1 MSAREIDMLHGTL
14 WNKIIVFAIPLVLTG
29 IFEQLFNAA
38 DTLILGR
45 YDSAAA
51 MAAVGNNTPLVGLI
65 IYLFLGLSLGANVLI
80 AQALGAGRLRDAS
93 RTVHAAILLALFT
106 GLAVAAL
113 GECAAAP
120 VMDWLGVPE
129 EVLPLA
135 LTYFRIL
142 LLGMPFLCL
151 YNFIAAILRSRGD
164 TRTPFRAL
172 FLASLLNILLDLL
185 FIPILGWG
193 AAGAALATD
202 LAFLGCAAHLLRS
215 LLHQAGVLRLEPR
228 LLRVSCRLAILR
240 RICAIGLPA
249 AAQGMM
255 FDIANLVLQ
264 AAINSLGEK
273 VMAASAAAFTIEIL
287 LYYGVFSL
295 NQTCT
300 TFVGQNYGARNLS
313 RCRRAAALCLAFAV
327 IIALLNGI
335 FALLTMHAIFSYFT
349 SDPEVIRLAETR
361 IEYVVAFSFLCA
373 IGDTLSAALRGYGNS
388 IGPAVIAFFAIC
400 GSRLAWVFLIFP
412 SYRTFAN
419 LLLCYPLSW
428 ILAAVL
434 LGIYYRT
441 FMRHL
446 RV

>member
-14 WNKIIVFAIPLVLTG
+14 WNKIIVFAIPLVLTA

-80 AQALGAGRLRDAS
+80 AQAIGAGRLRDAS

-106 GLAVAAL
+106 GLAV
-113 GECAAAP
+113 
-120 VMDWLGVPE
+120 
-129 EVLPLA
+129 
-135 LTYFRIL
+135 
-142 LLGMPFLCL
+142 
-151 YNFIAAILRSRGD
+151 
-164 TRTPFRAL
+164 
-172 FLASLLNILLDLL
+172 
-185 FIPILGWG
+185 
-193 AAGAALATD
+193 
-202 LAFLGCAAHLLRS
+202 
-215 LLHQAGVLRLEPR
+215 
-228 LLRVSCRLAILR
+228 
-240 RICAIGLPA
+240 
-249 AAQGMM
+249 
-255 FDIANLVLQ
+255 
-264 AAINSLGEK
+264 
-273 VMAASAAAFTIEIL
+273 
-287 LYYGVFSL
+287 
-295 NQTCT
+295 
-300 TFVGQNYGARNLS
+300 
-313 RCRRAAALCLAFAV
+313 AALCLAFAV

-349 SDPEVIRLAETR
+349 SDPEVIRFAETR

-400 GSRLAWVFLIFP
+400 GSRLAWVFLVFP

-446 RV
+446 RG

>member
-1 MSAREIDMLHGTL
+1 MSTREIDMLHGTL

-113 GECAAAP
+113 GECAAA
-120 VMDWLGVPE
+120 
-129 EVLPLA
+129 
-135 LTYFRIL
+135 
-142 LLGMPFLCL
+142 LCV
-151 YNFIAAILRSRGD
+151 
-164 TRTPFRAL
+164 
-172 FLASLLNILLDLL
+172 AS
-185 FIPILGWG
+185 
-193 AAGAALATD
+193 
-202 LAFLGCAAHLLRS
+202 
-215 LLHQAGVLRLEPR
+215 
-228 LLRVSCRLAILR
+228 
-240 RICAIGLPA
+240 
-249 AAQGMM
+249 
-255 FDIANLVLQ
+255 
-264 AAINSLGEK
+264 
-273 VMAASAAAFTIEIL
+273 
-287 LYYGVFSL
+287 
-295 NQTCT
+295 
-300 TFVGQNYGARNLS
+300 
-313 RCRRAAALCLAFAV
+313 AV

-400 GSRLAWVFLIFP
+400 GSRLAWVFLVFP

-446 RV
+446 RG

>member
-14 WNKIIVFAIPLVLTG
+14 WNKIIVFALPLVLTG
-29 IFEQLFNAA
+29 IFEQLFNA
-38 DTLILGR
+38 DGGHGGR

-106 GLAVAAL
+106 G
-113 GECAAAP
+113 
-120 VMDWLGVPE
+120 
-129 EVLPLA
+129 
-135 LTYFRIL
+135 
-142 LLGMPFLCL
+142 
-151 YNFIAAILRSRGD
+151 
-164 TRTPFRAL
+164 
-172 FLASLLNILLDLL
+172 
-185 FIPILGWG
+185 
-193 AAGAALATD
+193 
-202 LAFLGCAAHLLRS
+202 
-215 LLHQAGVLRLEPR
+215 
-228 LLRVSCRLAILR
+228 
-240 RICAIGLPA
+240 
-249 AAQGMM
+249 
-255 FDIANLVLQ
+255 
-264 AAINSLGEK
+264 
-273 VMAASAAAFTIEIL
+273 
-287 LYYGVFSL
+287 
-295 NQTCT
+295 
-300 TFVGQNYGARNLS
+300 
-313 RCRRAAALCLAFAV
+313 RAAALCLAFAV

-349 SDPEVIRLAETR
+349 SDSEVIRLAETR

-446 RV
+446 RG

>member
-113 GECAAAP
+113 
-120 VMDWLGVPE
+120 
-129 EVLPLA
+129 
-135 LTYFRIL
+135 
-142 LLGMPFLCL
+142 
-151 YNFIAAILRSRGD
+151 
-164 TRTPFRAL
+164 
-172 FLASLLNILLDLL
+172 
-185 FIPILGWG
+185 
-193 AAGAALATD
+193 
-202 LAFLGCAAHLLRS
+202 
-215 LLHQAGVLRLEPR
+215 
-228 LLRVSCRLAILR
+228 
-240 RICAIGLPA
+240 
-249 AAQGMM
+249 
-255 FDIANLVLQ
+255 
-264 AAINSLGEK
+264 
-273 VMAASAAAFTIEIL
+273 
-287 LYYGVFSL
+287 
-295 NQTCT
+295 
-300 TFVGQNYGARNLS
+300 
-313 RCRRAAALCLAFAV
+313 CLAFAV

-349 SDPEVIRLAETR
+349 SDPEVIRFAETR
-361 IEYVVAFSFLCA
+361 IEYVVAFSFLCT

-400 GSRLAWVFLIFP
+400 GSRLAWVFLVFP
-412 SYRTFAN
+412 SYLMVKEIADVTFQQ
-419 LLLCYPLSW
+419 SMM
-428 ILAAVL
+428 ILQEVMLASIKTVFHATDKQLQVIAQDFVNRLPEYMRSALQKSAA
-434 LGIYYRT
+434 
-441 FMRHL
+441 
-446 RV
+446 